1 METCRIYLSGA
12 MSGLNL
18 EEMTK
23 WRTQFQNAIKYSDYR
38 DSDDF
43 EKKPLFFDPTR
54 YYLPTEN
61 YHKSEREA
69 MEFDLYNL
77 KKSDLVVVNLNR
89 LDSIGTNMELI
100 LAKEYNIPVI
110 AYGVNGQELH
120 PWVQECCTRICDS
133 LREAVTHIIDFYL
146 C

>member
-12 MSGLNL
+12 MSGISL

-23 WRTQFQNAIKYSDYR
+23 WRTKFQNAIKYGDYGHY
-38 DSDDF
+38 DDY
-43 EKKPLFFDPTR
+43 EKKPVFFDPTR

-77 KKSDLVVVNLNR
+77 RKSDIVVVNFNKI
-89 LDSIGTNMELI
+89 DSLGTAMELI

-110 AYGVNGQELH
+110 GINKDNKEIH
-120 PWVQECCTRICDS
+120 PWLQECCTRMCNDM
-133 LREAVTHIIDFYL
+133 REAVTYIVDYYL
-146 C
+146 N